1 MRYIYG
7 PVKSRRL
14 NHSLGVNLVSYKVC
28 PFDCVYC
35 QLKKTSDLTL
45 ARKEYVKA
53 SAILSEIKQFLKN
66 RPKDQELDY
75 ITLSGSGESLL
86 NSKINKIIQGIKKMT
101 SIPVAVITDS
111 ALLSYKRIRN
121 EILDCDIILPSL
133 DAVTQDVFEKIDRPH
148 KSLKISDI
156 IEGLICLRKEF
167 KGQIWLEV
175 MIIKDINDD
184 YEYIKR
190 FKEVIS
196 KIKPDRI
203 QLNSVARPPSESW
216 VKSPS
221 PERLK
226 KIQALL
232 GNTCELV

>member
-14 NHSLGVNLVSYKVC
+14 NYSLGVNLVSYKVC

-45 ARKEYVKA
+45 TRKEYVKA
-53 SAILSEIKQFLKN
+53 SIILSEIKQFLKDK
-66 RPKDQELDY
+66 PEDQELDY

-86 NSKINKIIQGIKKMT
+86 NSKIKKIITGIKQIT
-101 SIPVAVITDS
+101 SVPVAVITDS
-111 ALLSYKRIRN
+111 ALLRDKKIRS
-121 EILDCDIILPSL
+121 EILGCDIILPSL
-133 DAVTQDVFEKIDRPH
+133 DAVTQDVFERIDRPH
-148 KSLKISDI
+148 ASLNIKDI

-167 KGQIWLEV
+167 KGQIWLEI
-175 MIIKDINDD
+175 MLIKNIND
-184 YEYIKR
+184 EQGYIKK

-221 PERLK
+221 LERLK